1 MANPDDEPAQ
11 LLRLHAFDD
20 RSRRMKN
27 IEQCLDTVRLESVP
41 RRSPGSGRMAWRRR
55 GIHARIPCRL
65 WHDGQSRVGGGLLHG
80 TPTSV
85 PPADQG
91 FDFSAGNAPIPAV
104 SLEEVKALFSRYDF
118 LDDGVKFLPAIPIAL
133 AGRRRPL
140 RIHLR
145 RVGDVSFR
153 DEGEVVVSHLQL
165 SPTIYE

>member
-1 MANPDDEPAQ
+1 
-11 LLRLHAFDD
+11 
-20 RSRRMKN
+20 
-27 IEQCLDTVRLESVP
+27 
-41 RRSPGSGRMAWRRR
+41 
-55 GIHARIPCRL
+55 
-65 WHDGQSRVGGGLLHG
+65 
-80 TPTSV
+80 
-85 PPADQG
+85 
-91 FDFSAGNAPIPAV
+91 V